1 MTSNNTRD
9 LCALGA
15 ASLPTKDLLAIA
27 LKRRDDDELR
37 EAERALSLHGAARD
51 AALRA
56 MKAGPQLL
64 AVVELGRRAWMLPSP
79 AGRRVRAPVDVAAV
93 VAPRALAPEGDAA
106 GLHAHAWLLAL
117 DTRLTLARVVA
128 LPVDKSALLRA
139 ALAAGTSRLIVAFT
153 RAARAVPTTDDA
165 RFVDELLS
173 AARVVGVSVLDVV
186 ILGDDGFSSL
196 ARLGLVPPAD
206 PRYR

>member
-1 MTSNNTRD
+1 MTSNTTRD
-9 LCALGA
+9 LCVLSAS
-15 ASLPTKDLLAIA
+15 SLPTKDLLALA
-27 LKRRDDDELR
+27 LRRRDDDELR
-37 EAERALSLHGAARD
+37 DVERALSLYGSARD

-93 VAPRALAPEGDAA
+93 VAPRVLTATDGALTPD
-106 GLHAHAWLLAL
+106 HVWLLAL
-117 DTRLTLARVVA
+117 DARLTLARLVV
-128 LPVDKSALLRA
+128 LPADPAALLRA
-139 ALAAGTSRLIVAFT
+139 ALVAGTSRLVVART
-153 RAARAVPTTDDA
+153 RPARAVPTSDDA
-165 RFVDELLS
+165 RFVERLLT
-173 AARVVGVSVLDVV
+173 AAGAVGVTVVDVV

-196 ARLGLVPPAD
+196 SRLGMVPHAD